1 MAHKLPPPLQPR
13 VFPVLVV
20 TAKTGRDGFIIVQI
34 PINLQSLPESFYSS
48 GRNQKEGD
56 SAVKKKKPVLGY
68 VESVSSSPCSPDAAL
83 V

>member
-1 MAHKLPPPLQPR
+1 MYEMAHKLPPPLQPR
-13 VFPVLVV
+13 VFPVLIV

-56 SAVKKKKPVLGY
+56 SAVKRKKPVIRY
-68 VESVSSSPCSPDAAL
+68 VNFVITS
-83 V
+83 